1 MLRSLADNYGDCG
14 NTYEDLRYE
23 ILSLAEMEV
32 CVTSSTFFYSFGSSW
47 SFNVQTE
54 RAVLNKGLT
63 ILVRLQNDCCF
74 PTIFSEHENTRKTFK
89 KIKVM

>member
-1 MLRSLADNYGDCG
+1 MNRAIAANYGDCG
-14 NTYEDLRYE
+14 NKYEDLRYE

-47 SFNVQTE
+47 SFNVQAE

-63 ILVRLQNDCCF
+63 ILVRLL
-74 PTIFSEHENTRKTFK
+74 T
-89 KIKVM
+89 

>member
-1 MLRSLADNYGDCG
+1 MRSLADNYGDCG

-63 ILVRLQNDCCF
+63 ILVRLSDVSCISK
-74 PTIFSEHENTRKTFK
+74 IFLEHENTRKTFK
-89 KIKVM
+89 KIEVL